1 MSVLASIRNR
11 SGLLVTIIAVALLIF
26 ILQSALESRTSF
38 FSDSRTT
45 VGSIDGTDIS
55 IQEFEARMDVA
66 EQNEKSRTGQ
76 TSLNDNTREAL
87 RTQVWNQFLLDN
99 LMKPRYSS
107 LGIGVSSD
115 ELFDMVQ
122 GSDPHPSVKQSFTDP
137 NTGIFNPQQVIN
149 FLKNMDNDETGA
161 TKNRWMQ
168 FEAAIK
174 DERVASKYNTLIKK
188 GLYITKTEARRDYE
202 AKNTFFDLR
211 LVFQRY
217 SEIADST
224 ITVSDEDLR
233 KVYNENKNRYT
244 QQFNSR
250 GIEYVSFEINPSRE
264 DRVEAYESLVK
275 LMDEFRTAEV
285 DSDYVN
291 RNADTRFV
299 ENYVGRLNIQPGLD
313 TLFNAA
319 VGTVVGPISDGKSF
333 KLAKLTASR
342 MAPDSVKA
350 RHILFNNPEN
360 NIAKAKAEADSVVKL
375 IKGGRKFEELAKSLS
390 KDPGSAEKGGDL
402 GWFKEGMMVK
412 PFNDAC
418 FFGKKGELQVV
429 ESQFGVHLI
438 EVMDKGKET
447 QRLLIS
453 YLDRMVNP
461 SSKTFQA
468 VYSQASEF
476 AGKNTSKEAFDKAV
490 TEKNLAKRS
499 APVIRETDRTINGI
513 ENSREA
519 VRWAFQAN
527 KGDVSKFFELGNQYV
542 VAILTSIKE
551 KGILPLEEV
560 KEQVEA
566 EAKKEKKAKQMI
578 EKINQQMQ
586 GVTSID
592 QLAGKLN
599 STVIEAPNT
608 SFGGGFISNVGR
620 EPVVL
625 GSMWAM
631 KENTL
636 SSPVK
641 GDNGVLVTTV
651 TAIRKPESMKDFES
665 VIGALAPALTN
676 RVDYSMFEAIKDKA
690 DIEDNRARFY

>member
-149 FLKNMDNDETGA
+149 FLKNMDNDETGD

-375 IKGGRKFEELAKSLS
+375 IKGGRKFGGISQISFQRPRLS
-390 KDPGSAEKGGDL
+390 RKR
-402 GWFKEGMMVK
+402 WRF
-412 PFNDAC
+412 
-418 FFGKKGELQVV
+418 
-429 ESQFGVHLI
+429 
-438 EVMDKGKET
+438 
-447 QRLLIS
+447 
-453 YLDRMVNP
+453 RMV
-461 SSKTFQA
+461 
-468 VYSQASEF
+468 
-476 AGKNTSKEAFDKAV
+476 
-490 TEKNLAKRS
+490 
-499 APVIRETDRTINGI
+499 
-513 ENSREA
+513 
-519 VRWAFQAN
+519 
-527 KGDVSKFFELGNQYV
+527 
-542 VAILTSIKE
+542 
-551 KGILPLEEV
+551 
-560 KEQVEA
+560 
-566 EAKKEKKAKQMI
+566 
-578 EKINQQMQ
+578 
-586 GVTSID
+586 
-592 QLAGKLN
+592 
-599 STVIEAPNT
+599 
-608 SFGGGFISNVGR
+608 
-620 EPVVL
+620 
-625 GSMWAM
+625 
-631 KENTL
+631 
-636 SSPVK
+636 
-641 GDNGVLVTTV
+641 
-651 TAIRKPESMKDFES
+651 
-665 VIGALAPALTN
+665 
-676 RVDYSMFEAIKDKA
+676 
-690 DIEDNRARFY
+690 